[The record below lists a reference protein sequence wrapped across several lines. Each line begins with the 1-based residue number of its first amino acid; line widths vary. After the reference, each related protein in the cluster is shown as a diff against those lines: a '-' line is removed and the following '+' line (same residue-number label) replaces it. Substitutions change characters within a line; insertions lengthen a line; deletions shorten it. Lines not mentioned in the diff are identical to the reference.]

1 MARDLTPARGP
12 SAAFLPVCARCGQPV
27 VPDRSS
33 PTGFRHRERR
43 RDRDHTALPA
53 LD

>member
-1 MARDLTPARGP
+1 MVRDLVPARGI
-12 SAAFLPVCARCGQPV
+12 AVAFLPVCARCGQPI

-43 RDRDHTALPA
+43 RDRDHAALPV
-53 LD
+53 LG

>member
-1 MARDLTPARGP
+1 MPRGFLPGRTPL
-12 SAAFLPVCARCGQPV
+12 AAFLPVCARCGQPIE
-27 VPDRSS
+27 PDRRS

-43 RDRDHTALPA
+43 RDRDHAALPV